1 MKLKRNL
8 TRCLKSAMV
17 CLMLAMLPAVFAAD
31 VATQTTMPLE
41 RVDINSADATTL
53 AQVMDGVGIVK
64 AQEIVAH
71 RELNGKFQS
80 VDQLMEVSGIG
91 LATVEKNRHLI
102 MVITN

>member
-1 MKLKRNL
+1 MKLKRKI
-8 TRCLKSAMV
+8 TTCLKNVLV
-17 CLMLAMLPAVFAAD
+17 CAMLAMLPAAFAAD
-31 VATQTTMPLE
+31 VNTQSTMPLE
-41 RVDINSADATTL
+41 KVDINSADATTL

-102 MVITN
+102 MVVTN